1 MTTPLPLRIAEELER
16 THPHEAAAT
25 LRAQHKLIGEL
36 TEAAT
41 GLMRYFPTDTD
52 MDAAGLGALF
62 IEAACRAHDRA
73 RAVLLKAKEQ
83 QP

>member
-1 MTTPLPLRIAEELER
+1 MTTPLPLRIADELER

-36 TEAAT
+36 VEA
-41 GLMRYFPTDTD
+41 LE
-52 MDAAGLGALF
+52 DAQSVMKARFQTSGGTY
-62 IEAACRAHDRA
+62 EAITR
-73 RAVLLKAKEQ
+73 VLLKAKKAQATKEQ